1 MRQVIK
7 FYFLCCFGNLLFHFV
22 SAYMSSDL
30 QDIKFGFSIAILFVC
45 MFYSPLCTFLAYVYK
60 ISKINVHII
69 KYPLS
74 YSLSPFLITYFIT
87 LITDINV
94 CYRDYLILGIF
105 AMENIFIFCLFCFH
119 YIKKKFRSRTTKEKT
134 SRADCI

>member
-30 QDIKFGFSIAILFVC
+30 QDIKFGFSIAMKFVIL
-45 MFYSPLCTFLAYVYK
+45 FYSPLCTFFAYIYIK
-60 ISKINVHII
+60 TKINAKVMRH
-69 KYPLS
+69 PLL

-94 CYRDYLILGIF
+94 CYRDYLIPCIF
-105 AMENIFIFCLFCFH
+105 AMENIFIFCLFFFH
-119 YIKKKFRSRTTKEKT
+119 YIKKKYRSRITKDKT